1 MEVWSTSKANQNQ
14 THKEG
19 CNTSFNYAG
28 TDTEK
33 PGLPIALVVF
43 SYCHPNSLY
52 SAPALLQLPS
62 PASSST
68 PSCCLLPPPSPA
80 FPCSSLSQLDF
91 QLPHPKTTAE
101 STILNDSPTPSLHPI
116 IPLASRASVCLSTSW
131 QLDLPSLV
139 GHCLAWPQESRK
151 LLGECWQHGQDM
163 GVGIYRCIFFS
174 DVVCAALMPRSMLGF
189 CTNMQETTLAM
200 KNLQPKHKQGRTCRG
215 LKRNKVQGQGGGRQE
230 QIEVV
235 CVCFAGWK
243 AMEKQSSV

>member
-1 MEVWSTSKANQNQ
+1 MKYIQGKSESNTQRRMQHFFQLRWDRHRKAWTSYSF
-14 THKEG
+14 G
-19 CNTSFNYAG
+19 C
-28 TDTEK
+28 
-33 PGLPIALVVF
+33 VF
-43 SYCHPNSLY
+43 L
-52 SAPALLQLPS
+52 LPS
-62 PASSST
+62 QLLVQCSCSPSASFPCFIQHT
-68 PSCCLLPPPSPA
+68 LMLPPPSPA